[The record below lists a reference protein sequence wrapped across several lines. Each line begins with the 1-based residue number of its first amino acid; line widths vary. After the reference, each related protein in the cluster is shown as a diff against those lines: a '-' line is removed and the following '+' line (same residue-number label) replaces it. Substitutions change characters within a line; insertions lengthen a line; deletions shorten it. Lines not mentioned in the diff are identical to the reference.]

1 MRLRKELRW
10 GEFWGPCGGFDIARE
25 SNAALYPKFAEYK
38 KVHVPS
44 SDPG

>member
-1 MRLRKELRW
+1 MGRILGAL
-10 GEFWGPCGGFDIARE
+10 CGFDIARE
-25 SNAALYPKFAEYK
+25 SNAALYPKFAESK